1 MFNHESTMPK
11 DYIGLKID
19 PEIKRRFLS
28 LVEAERLTVTDAI
41 ELLILEALRRGYVDK
56 TRHDLFAKKEALNE
70 VSS

>member
-1 MFNHESTMPK
+1 MVK

-19 PEIKRRFLS
+19 PEIKRRFLD
-28 LVEAERLTVTDAI
+28 LAESEKLTVTDAI
-41 ELLILEALRRGYVDK
+41 ELLILEALKRGYIDK